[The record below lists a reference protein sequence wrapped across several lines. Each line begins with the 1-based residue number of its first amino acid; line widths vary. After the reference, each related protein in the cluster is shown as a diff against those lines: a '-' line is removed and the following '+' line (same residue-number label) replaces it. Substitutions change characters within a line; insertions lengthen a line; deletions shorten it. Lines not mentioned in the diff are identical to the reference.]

1 MHGAHPA
8 RRSRAAGGSTHVRVA
23 LAAAAMT
30 LAAAP
35 AAHAQVPVPAP
46 TGVVVANLP
55 ALPAAPRD
63 CAAATAL
70 PAAVAPA
77 GLRTALLCAI
87 NVERARH
94 GLPALAANP
103 SAEAAASSHARDM
116 VRRRYF
122 SHRRAGGPSL
132 GRRLRLAGW
141 RGRSAGEAIAYGC
154 GTSSTPVA
162 TLRMWM
168 NSPPHRA
175 ILLGSW
181 SSAGV
186 GVARK
191 APVSRCGG
199 GATWVL
205 DAVR

>member
-8 RRSRAAGGSTHVRVA
+8 RRSRAAGGCTHVRTALVA
-23 LAAAAMT
+23 TAIT

-35 AAHAQVPVPAP
+35 AAHAQVPVPDP
-46 TGVVVANLP
+46 TGLVAANLP
-55 ALPAAPRD
+55 ALPSKPGD

-77 GLRTALLCAI
+77 GLRAALLCAI
-87 NVERARH
+87 NVERASH

-103 SAEAAASSHARDM
+103 SVEAAASGHARDM

-141 RGRSAGEAIAYGC
+141 RGHAAGEAIAYGC
-154 GTSSTPVA
+154 GSLSTPVE
-162 TLRMWM
+162 TLRAWM

-181 SSAGV
+181 SAAGV
-186 GVARK
+186 GVSRR
-191 APVSRCGG
+191 APVNCRG